1 MLWSFWTKMLRI
13 GLLLLC
19 YYAAF
24 CIAQFE
30 GISIEAE
37 RHVDISSQVV
47 KVTVKYQVTNGGK
60 TDINTFVHLVSDA
73 EQSKLSYIMAAEE
86 KKDGKLHIVKAN
98 IAGIK
103 QGFTAYKVELLT
115 AVTPGAK
122 VGVTVEYHLAQ
133 YLLPY
138 PAKITQSEAQFML
151 YKGSAHVASPYV
163 VTKETTVIQLA
174 PGKLLSHTTVTPTKT
189 DSGKIT
195 YGPYTDQ
202 KPFTV
207 SEIKVHSENNSPFVV
222 VTDLERT
229 IEISH
234 WGNIAVEEFI
244 KIVHKGA
251 ELTGPFSRLD
261 HQLDHRTRR
270 PVVTSYKTLLPA
282 SSKDIYYRDEI
293 GNISTSSVRRMTDA
307 VELTI
312 QPRFPLFGGWRTDYV
327 LGYNVPAYQYLYA
340 TGNSFALKMRL
351 VDHVFDNSVVEHF
364 KLRVILPEGSRNFKL
379 ITPYSVKR
387 NPDELHFTYLD
398 TTGRPVITVEK
409 DNLVDAHI
417 QPFTLHYEF
426 DRIQLWREPLLAC
439 AGFGVLFLIV
449 IIYVRFDFTIA
460 SDVAT
465 ESRLQAQGQIEQL
478 TDLHADRLRSYDH
491 FIDAGNKYRSNKDAA
506 AFASAKK
513 KAESDVKNTTQAMMD
528 IQAELK
534 ANNAEIS
541 EKLNE
546 VNKMNKTAMELITN
560 YMTQVERLLKGQV
573 QKGVFTEAEKTFNQK
588 LNEIKEK
595 MD

>member
-1 MLWSFWTKMLRI
+1 MRMLRI

-19 YYAAF
+19 YCTAF
-24 CIAQFE
+24 CVAQFE

-60 TDINTFVHLVSDA
+60 TDINAFVHLVSDA

-86 KKDGKLHIVKAN
+86 KKDGKLHVVKTN

-115 AVTPGAK
+115 AVTSGAK

-151 YKGSAHVASPYV
+151 YKGSAHIASPYV
-163 VTKETTVIQLA
+163 VTKETTIIQLA
-174 PGKLLSHTTVTPTKT
+174 PGKLLSHTTVAPTKS

-222 VTDLERT
+222 VTNLERT

-234 WGNIAVEEFI
+234 WGNIAVEEFV

-340 TGNSFALKMRL
+340 SGNSFALKMRL
-351 VDHVFDNSVVEHF
+351 MDHVFDNSVVEHF
-364 KLRVILPEGSRNFKL
+364 KLKIILPEGSRNFKL

-387 NPDELHFTYLD
+387 SPDELHFTYLD

-491 FIDAGNKYRSNKDAA
+491 FIDASSKYRSSKDAA

-513 KAESDVKNTTQAMMD
+513 KAESDVKNTTQLMMD

-560 YMTQVERLLKGQV
+560 YMTQVERLLKGQI
-573 QKGVFTEAEKTFNQK
+573 QKGVFTEAEKAFNQK

-595 MD
+595 MDAIIYAL